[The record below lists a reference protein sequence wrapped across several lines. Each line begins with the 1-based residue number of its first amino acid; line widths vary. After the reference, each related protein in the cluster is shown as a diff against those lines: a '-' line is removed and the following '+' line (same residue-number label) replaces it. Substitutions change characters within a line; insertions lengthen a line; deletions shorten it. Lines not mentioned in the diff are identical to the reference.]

1 MSGVSFTDDLKAS
14 FSNMMQ
20 KIDTI
25 VVVLIVCAGLL
36 AFVVLYNLTNI
47 NITEREKEIATI
59 KVLGFFDKEVSAY
72 VYRESAVLSL
82 IGTLAGLVLGVFLH
96 MFVIYTV
103 EVDAV
108 MFGRSIQPQSYL
120 FAALLTL
127 LFSLLVNLVM
137 HRKLKKISMVES
149 MKAPE

>member
-1 MSGVSFTDDLKAS
+1 MVKECVELGYVELE
-14 FSNMMQ
+14 Q
-20 KIDTI
+20 IDRSKEKLEMCI
-25 VVVLIVCAGLL
+25 RDR
-36 AFVVLYNLTNI
+36 YNLTNI

-108 MFGRSIQPQSYL
+108 MFGRSIKPLSYL

>member
-1 MSGVSFTDDLKAS
+1 
-14 FSNMMQ
+14 MMQ

-25 VVVLIVCAGLL
+25 VVVIIICAGML

-59 KVLGFFDKEVSAY
+59 KVLGFFDREVDAY
-72 VYRESAVLSL
+72 VYRESIALSI
-82 IGTLAGLVLGVFLH
+82 IGTLVGLVLGVYLH

-108 MFGRSIQPQSYL
+108 MFGRTIQPLSYL
-120 FAALLTL
+120 WSALLTL
-127 LFSLLVNLVM
+127 FFSLLVNLVM
-137 HRKLKKISMVES
+137 HRKLKRISMVES
-149 MKAPE
+149 LKAPE